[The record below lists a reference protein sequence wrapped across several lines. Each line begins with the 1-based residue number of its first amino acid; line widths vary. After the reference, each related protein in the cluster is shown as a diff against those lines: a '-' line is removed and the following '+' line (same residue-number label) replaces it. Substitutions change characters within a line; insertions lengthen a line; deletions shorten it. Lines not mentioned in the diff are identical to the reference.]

1 MSLKRVFVTYRLPED
16 ILRPLSGICDLE
28 VWTGTKPMTPPEL
41 FSSICD
47 SDGLICLLTDEITRS
62 LLENQEKLNFISS
75 MSVGVDHIDVAAA
88 TNRNIPVGNTPGV
101 LAETTADLAFGLL
114 LSAARRI
121 PEADKF
127 VREGQWLSDMPW
139 SPDFFLGKDVHGAT
153 LGVVGLGETGTAVA
167 RRGKAFGMRV
177 LGWNR
182 TQKKDVEHAE
192 LVQLD
197 ELLAESDYVSIHIA
211 RTSETLLFF
220 NHERIMSMKKGA
232 ILINTARG
240 GIVDETSLANALKI
254 GHLAAAGMDVF
265 EAEPLLP
272 ESKLLNLKNVVF
284 SPHIGSATSLTR
296 KRMAELAVEN
306 AVAVIAG
313 RPMPFCVNPEVYR
326 SR

>member
-1 MSLKRVFVTYRLPED
+1 MALKRIFVTYRLPED
-16 ILRPLSGICDLE
+16 MLRPLSGICDLE
-28 VWTGTKPMTPPEL
+28 VWTGTKPMTPTEL
-41 FSSICD
+41 FSAICD
-47 SDGLICLLTDEITRS
+47 RDGIICLLTDEITRS
-62 LLENQEKLNFISS
+62 LLDTQEKLNFISS
-75 MSVGVDHIDVAAA
+75 MSVGVDHIDLAAA
-88 TNRNIPVGNTPGV
+88 TNKNIPVGNTPGV

-114 LSAARRI
+114 IAAARRI

-127 VREGQWLSDMPW
+127 VREGQWMSDMPW
-139 SPDFFLGKDVHGAT
+139 SPDFFLGKDVYDAT
-153 LGVVGLGETGTAVA
+153 LGVVGLGETGKAVA

-182 TQKKDVEHAE
+182 TQKDVEHVE
-192 LVQLD
+192 LVTLD

-220 NHERIMSMKKGA
+220 DHERIMSMKKGA

-254 GHLAAAGMDVF
+254 GHLAAAGLDVF
-265 EAEPLLP
+265 EAEPLQP
-272 ESKLLNLKNVVF
+272 GSKLLNQKNIIF
-284 SPHIGSATSLTR
+284 SPHIGSATASTR
-296 KRMAELAVEN
+296 KRMAQLAVEN
-306 AVAVIAG
+306 VVAAING

>member
-1 MSLKRVFVTYRLPED
+1 MALKRIFVTYRLPED
-16 ILRPLSGICDLE
+16 LLRPLSGICDLE
-28 VWTGTKPMTPPEL
+28 VWTGTKPMTPTEL
-41 FSSICD
+41 FSAICD
-47 SDGLICLLTDEITRS
+47 RDGIICLLTDEITRS
-62 LLENQEKLNFISS
+62 LLDTQEKLNFISS
-75 MSVGVDHIDVAAA
+75 MSVGVDHIDLAAA
-88 TNRNIPVGNTPGV
+88 TNKNIPVGNTPGV

-114 LSAARRI
+114 IAAARRI

-127 VREGQWLSDMPW
+127 VREGQWMSDMPW
-139 SPDFFLGKDVHGAT
+139 SPDFFLGKDVYDAT
-153 LGVVGLGETGTAVA
+153 LGVVGLGETGKAVA

-182 TQKKDVEHAE
+182 TQKDVEHVE
-192 LVQLD
+192 LVTLD

-220 NHERIMSMKKGA
+220 DHERIMSMKKGA

-254 GHLAAAGMDVF
+254 GHLAAAGLDVF
-265 EAEPLLP
+265 EAEPLQP
-272 ESKLLNLKNVVF
+272 GSKLLNQKNIIF
-284 SPHIGSATSLTR
+284 SPHIGSATASTR
-296 KRMAELAVEN
+296 KRMAQLAVEN
-306 AVAVIAG
+306 VVAAIND

>member
-1 MSLKRVFVTYRLPED
+1 MALKRIFVTYRLPED
-16 ILRPLSGICDLE
+16 MLRPLSGICDLE
-28 VWTGTKPMTPPEL
+28 VWTGTKPMTPTEL
-41 FSSICD
+41 FSAICD
-47 SDGLICLLTDEITRS
+47 RDGIICLLTDEITRS
-62 LLENQEKLNFISS
+62 LLETQEKLNFISS
-75 MSVGVDHIDVAAA
+75 MSVGVDHIDLAAA
-88 TNRNIPVGNTPGV
+88 TNKNIPVGNTPGV

-114 LSAARRI
+114 IAAARRI

-127 VREGQWLSDMPW
+127 VREGQWMSDMPW
-139 SPDFFLGKDVHGAT
+139 SPDFFLGKDVYDAT
-153 LGVVGLGETGTAVA
+153 LGVVGLGETGKAVA

-182 TQKKDVEHAE
+182 TQKDVEHVE
-192 LVQLD
+192 LVTLD

-220 NHERIMSMKKGA
+220 DHERIMSMKKGA

-254 GHLAAAGMDVF
+254 GHLAAAGLDVF
-265 EAEPLLP
+265 EAEPLQP
-272 ESKLLNLKNVVF
+272 GSKLLNQKNIIF
-284 SPHIGSATSLTR
+284 SPHIGSATASTR
-296 KRMAELAVEN
+296 KRMAQLAVEN
-306 AVAVIAG
+306 VVAAIND

>member
-1 MSLKRVFVTYRLPED
+1 MTLKRIFVTYRLPED
-16 ILRPLSGICDLE
+16 MLRPLSGICDLE
-28 VWTGTKPMTPPEL
+28 VWTGTKPMTPTEL
-41 FSSICD
+41 FSAICD
-47 SDGLICLLTDEITRS
+47 RDGIICLLTDEITRS
-62 LLENQEKLNFISS
+62 LLETQEKLNFISS
-75 MSVGVDHIDVAAA
+75 MSVGVDHIDLAAA
-88 TNRNIPVGNTPGV
+88 TNKNIPVGNTPGV

-114 LSAARRI
+114 IAAARRI

-127 VREGQWLSDMPW
+127 VREGQWMSDMPW
-139 SPDFFLGKDVHGAT
+139 SPDFFLGKDVYDAT
-153 LGVVGLGETGTAVA
+153 LGVVGLGETGKAVA

-182 TQKKDVEHAE
+182 TQKDVEHVE
-192 LVQLD
+192 LVTLD

-220 NHERIMSMKKGA
+220 DHERIMSMKKGA

-254 GHLAAAGMDVF
+254 GHLAAAGLDVF
-265 EAEPLLP
+265 EAEPLQP
-272 ESKLLNLKNVVF
+272 GSKLLNQKNIIF
-284 SPHIGSATSLTR
+284 SPHIGSATASTR
-296 KRMAELAVEN
+296 KRMAQLAVEN
-306 AVAVIAG
+306 VVAAING

>member
-1 MSLKRVFVTYRLPED
+1 MALKRIFVTYRLPED
-16 ILRPLSGICDLE
+16 LLRPLSGICDLE
-28 VWTGTKPMTPPEL
+28 VWTGTKPMTPTEL
-41 FSSICD
+41 FSAICD
-47 SDGLICLLTDEITRS
+47 RDGIICLLTDEITRS
-62 LLENQEKLNFISS
+62 LLETQEKLNFISS

-114 LSAARRI
+114 IAAARRI

-127 VREGQWLSDMPW
+127 VREGQWMSDMPW

-153 LGVVGLGETGTAVA
+153 LGVVGLGETGKAVA

-182 TQKKDVEHAE
+182 TQKDVEHVE
-192 LVQLD
+192 LVTLD

-220 NHERIMSMKKGA
+220 DHERIMSMKKGA

-254 GHLAAAGMDVF
+254 GHLAAAGLDVF
-265 EAEPLLP
+265 EAEPLQP
-272 ESKLLNLKNVVF
+272 GSKLLNQKNIIF
-284 SPHIGSATSLTR
+284 SPHIGSATAYTR
-296 KRMAELAVEN
+296 KRMAQLAVEN
-306 AVAVIAG
+306 VVAAING

>member
-16 ILRPLSGICDLE
+16 ILRPLRGICDLE
-28 VWTGTKPMTPPEL
+28 VWTGTKPMTPTEL
-41 FSSICD
+41 SSAICD
-47 SDGLICLLTDEITRS
+47 RDGIICLLTDEITRS
-62 LLENQEKLNFISS
+62 LLETQEKLNFISS
-75 MSVGVDHIDVAAA
+75 MSVGVDHIDLAAA
-88 TNRNIPVGNTPGV
+88 TNKNIPVGNTPGV

-114 LSAARRI
+114 IAAARRI

-127 VREGQWLSDMPW
+127 VREGQWMSDMPW
-139 SPDFFLGKDVHGAT
+139 SPDFFLGKDVYDAT
-153 LGVVGLGETGTAVA
+153 LGVVGLGETGKAVA

-182 TQKKDVEHAE
+182 TQKDVEHVE
-192 LVQLD
+192 LVTLD

-220 NHERIMSMKKGA
+220 DHERIMSMKKGA

-254 GHLAAAGMDVF
+254 GHLAAAGLDVF
-265 EAEPLLP
+265 EAEPLQP
-272 ESKLLNLKNVVF
+272 GSKLLNQKNIIF
-284 SPHIGSATSLTR
+284 SPHIGSATASTR
-296 KRMAELAVEN
+296 KRMAQLAVEN
-306 AVAVIAG
+306 VVAAING

>member
-1 MSLKRVFVTYRLPED
+1 MALKRIFVTYRLPED
-16 ILRPLSGICDLE
+16 LLRPLSGICDLE
-28 VWTGTKPMTPPEL
+28 VWTGTKPMTPTEL
-41 FSSICD
+41 FSAICD
-47 SDGLICLLTDEITRS
+47 RDGIICLLTDEITRS
-62 LLENQEKLNFISS
+62 LLETQEKLNFISS
-75 MSVGVDHIDVAAA
+75 MSVGVDHIDLAAA
-88 TNRNIPVGNTPGV
+88 TNKNIPVGNTPGV

-114 LSAARRI
+114 IAAARRI

-127 VREGQWLSDMPW
+127 VREGQWMSDMPW
-139 SPDFFLGKDVHGAT
+139 SPDFFLGKDVYDAT
-153 LGVVGLGETGTAVA
+153 LGVVGLGETGKAVA

-182 TQKKDVEHAE
+182 TQKDVEHVE
-192 LVQLD
+192 LVTLD

-220 NHERIMSMKKGA
+220 DHERIMSMKKGA

-254 GHLAAAGMDVF
+254 GHLAAAGLDVF
-265 EAEPLLP
+265 EAEPLQP
-272 ESKLLNLKNVVF
+272 GSKLLNQKNIIF
-284 SPHIGSATSLTR
+284 SPHIGSATAYTR
-296 KRMAELAVEN
+296 KRMAQLAVEN
-306 AVAVIAG
+306 VVAAING

>member
-1 MSLKRVFVTYRLPED
+1 MALKRIFVTYRLPED
-16 ILRPLSGICDLE
+16 MLRPLSGICDLE
-28 VWTGTKPMTPPEL
+28 VWTGTKPMTPTEL
-41 FSSICD
+41 FSAICD
-47 SDGLICLLTDEITRS
+47 RDGIICLLTDEITRS
-62 LLENQEKLNFISS
+62 LLETQEKLNFISS
-75 MSVGVDHIDVAAA
+75 MSVGVDHIDLAAA
-88 TNRNIPVGNTPGV
+88 TNKNIPVGNTPGV

-114 LSAARRI
+114 IAAARRI

-127 VREGQWLSDMPW
+127 VREGQWMSDMPW
-139 SPDFFLGKDVHGAT
+139 SPDFFLGKDVYDAT
-153 LGVVGLGETGTAVA
+153 LGVVGLGETGKAVA

-182 TQKKDVEHAE
+182 TQKDVEHVE
-192 LVQLD
+192 LVTLD

-220 NHERIMSMKKGA
+220 DHERIMSMKKGA

-254 GHLAAAGMDVF
+254 GHLAAAGLDVF
-265 EAEPLLP
+265 EAEPLQP
-272 ESKLLNLKNVVF
+272 GSKLLNQKNIIF
-284 SPHIGSATSLTR
+284 SPHIGSATAYTR
-296 KRMAELAVEN
+296 KRMAQLAVEN
-306 AVAVIAG
+306 VVAAING

>member
-47 SDGLICLLTDEITRS
+47 SDGIICLLTDEITRS

-75 MSVGVDHIDVAAA
+75 MSVGVDHIDLAAA
-88 TNRNIPVGNTPGV
+88 TNKNIPVGNTPGV

-114 LSAARRI
+114 IAAARRI

-127 VREGQWLSDMPW
+127 VREGQWMSDMPW
-139 SPDFFLGKDVHGAT
+139 SPDFFLGKDVYDAT
-153 LGVVGLGETGTAVA
+153 LGVVGLGETGKAVA

-182 TQKKDVEHAE
+182 TQKDVEHVE
-192 LVQLD
+192 LVTLD

-220 NHERIMSMKKGA
+220 DHERIMSMKKGA

-254 GHLAAAGMDVF
+254 GHLAAAGLDVF
-265 EAEPLLP
+265 EVEPLQP
-272 ESKLLNLKNVVF
+272 GSKLLNQKNIIF
-284 SPHIGSATSLTR
+284 SPHIGSATASTR
-296 KRMAELAVEN
+296 KRMAQLAVEN
-306 AVAVIAG
+306 VVAAING

-326 SR
+326 FR

>member
-1 MSLKRVFVTYRLPED
+1 MALKRIFVTYRLPED
-16 ILRPLSGICDLE
+16 MLRPLSGICDLE
-28 VWTGTKPMTPPEL
+28 VWTGTKPMTPTEL
-41 FSSICD
+41 FSAICD
-47 SDGLICLLTDEITRS
+47 RDGIICLLTDEITRS
-62 LLENQEKLNFISS
+62 LLDTQEKLNFISS
-75 MSVGVDHIDVAAA
+75 MSVGVDHIDLAAA
-88 TNRNIPVGNTPGV
+88 TNKNIPVGNTPGV

-114 LSAARRI
+114 IAAARRI

-127 VREGQWLSDMPW
+127 VREGQWMSDMPW
-139 SPDFFLGKDVHGAT
+139 SPDFFLGKDVYDAT
-153 LGVVGLGETGTAVA
+153 LGVVGLGETGKAVA

-182 TQKKDVEHAE
+182 TQKDVEHVE
-192 LVQLD
+192 LVTLD

-220 NHERIMSMKKGA
+220 DHERIMSMKKGA

-254 GHLAAAGMDVF
+254 GHLAAAGLDVF
-265 EAEPLLP
+265 EAEPLQP
-272 ESKLLNLKNVVF
+272 GSKLLNQKNIIF
-284 SPHIGSATSLTR
+284 SPHIGSATASTR
-296 KRMAELAVEN
+296 KRMAQLAVEN
-306 AVAVIAG
+306 VVAAIND

>member
-1 MSLKRVFVTYRLPED
+1 MALKRIFVTYRLPED
-16 ILRPLSGICDLE
+16 MLRPLSGICDLE
-28 VWTGTKPMTPPEL
+28 VWTGTKPMTPTEL
-41 FSSICD
+41 FSAICD
-47 SDGLICLLTDEITRS
+47 RDGIICLLTDEITRS
-62 LLENQEKLNFISS
+62 LLETQEKLNFISS
-75 MSVGVDHIDVAAA
+75 MSVGVDHIDLAAA
-88 TNRNIPVGNTPGV
+88 TNKNIPVGNTPGV

-114 LSAARRI
+114 IAAARRI

-127 VREGQWLSDMPW
+127 VREGQWMSDMPW
-139 SPDFFLGKDVHGAT
+139 SPDFFLGKDVYDAT
-153 LGVVGLGETGTAVA
+153 LGVVGLGETGKAVA

-182 TQKKDVEHAE
+182 TQKDVEHVQ
-192 LVQLD
+192 LVTLD

-220 NHERIMSMKKGA
+220 DHERIMSMKKGA

-254 GHLAAAGMDVF
+254 GHLAAAGLDVF
-265 EAEPLLP
+265 EAEPLQP
-272 ESKLLNLKNVVF
+272 GSKLLNQKNIIF
-284 SPHIGSATSLTR
+284 SPHIGSATASTR
-296 KRMAELAVEN
+296 KRMAQLAVEN
-306 AVAVIAG
+306 VVAAING

>member
-1 MSLKRVFVTYRLPED
+1 MALKRIFVTYRLPED
-16 ILRPLSGICDLE
+16 LLRPLSGICDLE
-28 VWTGTKPMTPPEL
+28 VWTGTKPMTPTEL
-41 FSSICD
+41 FSAICD
-47 SDGLICLLTDEITRS
+47 RDGIICLLTDEITRS
-62 LLENQEKLNFISS
+62 LLETQEKLNFISS
-75 MSVGVDHIDVAAA
+75 MSVGVDHIDLAAA
-88 TNRNIPVGNTPGV
+88 TNKNIPVGNTPGV

-114 LSAARRI
+114 IAAARRI

-127 VREGQWLSDMPW
+127 VREGQWMSDMPW
-139 SPDFFLGKDVHGAT
+139 SPDFFLGKDVYDAT
-153 LGVVGLGETGTAVA
+153 LGVVGLGETGKAVA

-182 TQKKDVEHAE
+182 TQKDVEHVE
-192 LVQLD
+192 LVTLD

-220 NHERIMSMKKGA
+220 DHERIMSMKKGA

-254 GHLAAAGMDVF
+254 GHLAAAGLDVF
-265 EAEPLLP
+265 EAEPLQP
-272 ESKLLNLKNVVF
+272 GSKLLNQKNIIF
-284 SPHIGSATSLTR
+284 SPHIGSATASTR
-296 KRMAELAVEN
+296 KRMAQLAVEN
-306 AVAVIAG
+306 VVAAING

>member
-1 MSLKRVFVTYRLPED
+1 MALKRIFVTYRLPED
-16 ILRPLSGICDLE
+16 MLRPLSGICDLE
-28 VWTGTKPMTPPEL
+28 VWTGTKPMTPTEL
-41 FSSICD
+41 FSAICD
-47 SDGLICLLTDEITRS
+47 RDGIICLLTDEITRS
-62 LLENQEKLNFISS
+62 LLETQEKLNFISS
-75 MSVGVDHIDVAAA
+75 MSVGVDHIDLAAA
-88 TNRNIPVGNTPGV
+88 TNKNIPVGNTPGV

-114 LSAARRI
+114 IAAARRI

-127 VREGQWLSDMPW
+127 VREGQWMSDMPW
-139 SPDFFLGKDVHGAT
+139 SPDFFLGKDVYDAT
-153 LGVVGLGETGTAVA
+153 LGVVGLGETGKAVA

-182 TQKKDVEHAE
+182 TQKDVEHVE
-192 LVQLD
+192 LVTLD

-220 NHERIMSMKKGA
+220 DHERIMSMKKGA

-254 GHLAAAGMDVF
+254 GHLAAAGLDVF
-265 EAEPLLP
+265 EAEPLQP
-272 ESKLLNLKNVVF
+272 GSKLLNQKNIIF
-284 SPHIGSATSLTR
+284 SPHIGSATASTR
-296 KRMAELAVEN
+296 KRMAQLAVEN
-306 AVAVIAG
+306 VVAAING